1 MKKLLAIATTA
12 LTIAAF
18 TTDGASARHH
28 HRHHRMS
35 DRMTTGMGAG
45 GMRGNN
51 AELGGNNG
59 NSASGS
65 NSLGHIPGGD
75 SGGGK

>member
-1 MKKLLAIATTA
+1 
-12 LTIAAF
+12 
-18 TTDGASARHH
+18 
-28 HRHHRMS
+28 MS